1 MSVMDIS
8 KTDKAELMAE
18 TEMNAVEAEF
28 EERTPEIVAAEIRRL
43 RIRHERWF

>member
-18 TEMNAVEAEF
+18 TEIDCGSDTKDGSEF
-28 EERTPEIVAAEIRRL
+28 Q
-43 RIRHERWF
+43 H

>member
-18 TEMNAVEAEF
+18 AEMNAVEAEF
-28 EERTPEIVAAEIRRL
+28 DE
-43 RIRHERWF
+43 